1 VKKARVRVGGG
12 CRGRL
17 IYYGYTV
24 YGDKWGWMTELE
36 GYGYRFLPRRD
47 KTGLTPYLHG
57 LKSALKKIV
66 DEADGQYE
74 LVYYCPTRRLYEL
87 LSSWGNGYRDK
98 MIIDLVNE
106 VKRLSNNVGY
116 MKIVKSKITSI
127 EKRIRRGAEKKFNKD
142 VEEVFEE
149 SRSWITSE
157 DGYIVYVLDES
168 SRHIPLEYLSLI
180 AIHRENDIKG
190 VILVRSSGTVT
201 RLLHHSI
208 EGSREILDRLKK
220 MDLGFVGEW
229 RGTYRSLYVT
239 RSSIDDLEE
248 LLLEVASCS
257 SKNYR

>member
-12 CRGRL
+12 CRGSL

-24 YGDKWGWMTELE
+24 YGDKWKCMTKLE

-57 LKSALKKIV
+57 LKSALKKMI
-66 DEADGQYE
+66 DEANDQYE
-74 LVYYCPTRRLYEL
+74 LVYYCPNKRLYEL

-98 MIIDLVNE
+98 MIIDLVNG

-127 EKRIRRGAEKKFNKD
+127 EERIRRDAEKKFNKV

-168 SRHIPLEYLSLI
+168 SKHIPLEYLSST
-180 AIHRENDIKG
+180 AIRRENGVKG
-190 VILVRSSGTVT
+190 VILLRSSGTVT

-248 LLLEVASCS
+248 LLQEVAS
-257 SKNYR
+257 

>member
-24 YGDKWGWMTELE
+24 YGDKWRWMTELE

-57 LKSALKKIV
+57 LKSALKKII
-66 DEADGQYE
+66 DEADDQYE
-74 LVYYCPTRRLYEL
+74 LVYYCPNRRLYEL

-98 MIIDLVNE
+98 MIVDLVNE
-106 VKRLSNNVGY
+106 VKRLSNSIGY
-116 MKIVKSKITSI
+116 MRIVKSKITSI
-127 EKRIRRGAEKKFNKD
+127 EKRIRRDAEGKFNKA
-142 VEEVFEE
+142 VEEVFKE

-157 DGYIVYVLDES
+157 DGYIVYILDES
-168 SRHIPLEYLSLI
+168 SKHIPLEYLSSI
-180 AIHRENDIKG
+180 AIHRENGAKG
-190 VILVRSSGTVT
+190 VILLRSSGIVT

-208 EGSREILDRLKK
+208 EGSREILDRLRR

-248 LLLEVASCS
+248 LLLEVAS
-257 SKNYR
+257 

>member
-24 YGDKWGWMTELE
+24 YGDKWKWMTELE

-98 MIIDLVNE
+98 MIVDLVNE

-248 LLLEVASCS
+248 LLLEVAS
-257 SKNYR
+257 